1 MSILSRFNDIIK
13 ANINA
18 LLDKAEDPAKMIDQY
33 LREMTDDLAEVKR
46 ETASVMAE
54 ETRTMRLAD
63 ENQAQVDKY
72 DALARKALQA
82 GNETDARVF
91 LARKQELEVAGAGLK
106 TAYAAAHENAVRMRE
121 MHDKLARDI
130 ETLKSRRQ
138 SIKAKVT
145 VAKTQEKINELSSA
159 SEKVNGAMGAFERME
174 EKANAMLDEANAMS
188 ELNNFSVDE
197 ALKLEE
203 KYAKE
208 NAPSVDDA
216 LAKLKEEMGL

>member
-91 LARKQELEVAGAGLK
+91 LARKQELEAAGAGLK

-188 ELNNFSVDE
+188 ELNNFSADE

>member
-91 LARKQELEVAGAGLK
+91 LARKQELEAAGAGLK

-197 ALKLEE
+197 ALKLDE

>member
-13 ANINA
+13 ANIYA

-33 LREMTDDLAEVKR
+33 LREMTDDLAEVKG

-91 LARKQELEVAGAGLK
+91 LARKQELEAAGAGLK

>member
-91 LARKQELEVAGAGLK
+91 LARKQELEAAGAGLK

-197 ALKLEE
+197 ALKLED

>member
-91 LARKQELEVAGAGLK
+91 LARKQELEAAGAGFK

>member
-91 LARKQELEVAGAGLK
+91 LARKQELEAAGAGLK

-208 NAPSVDDA
+208 NAPSVDDP

>member
-91 LARKQELEVAGAGLK
+91 LARKQELEAAGAGLK

>member
-18 LLDKAEDPAKMIDQY
+18 LLDKAEDPVKMIDQY

-91 LARKQELEVAGAGLK
+91 LARKQELEAAGAGLK

>member
-18 LLDKAEDPAKMIDQY
+18 LLDKAENPAKMIDQY

-91 LARKQELEVAGAGLK
+91 LARKQELEAAGAGLK

>member
-91 LARKQELEVAGAGLK
+91 LARKQELEAAGAGLK

-188 ELNNFSVDE
+188 ELNNSSVDE

>member
-1 MSILSRFNDIIK
+1 MSILSSINDIIK

-18 LLDKAEDPAKMIDQY
+18 LLDKTEDPAKMIDQY
-33 LREMTDDLAEVKR
+33 LREMTDDLAEVKG

-91 LARKQELEVAGAGLK
+91 LARKQELEAAGAGLK

>member
-46 ETASVMAE
+46 ETASVTAE

-91 LARKQELEVAGAGLK
+91 LARKQELEAAGAGLK

-208 NAPSVDDA
+208 NASSVDDA

>member
-91 LARKQELEVAGAGLK
+91 LARKQELEAAGAGLK

-216 LAKLKEEMGL
+216 LAKLKVEMGL

>member
-91 LARKQELEVAGAGLK
+91 LARKQELEAAGAGLK

-197 ALKLEE
+197 VLKLEE

>member
-18 LLDKAEDPAKMIDQY
+18 LLDKADDPAKMIDQY

-91 LARKQELEVAGAGLK
+91 LARKQELEAAGAGLK

>member
-18 LLDKAEDPAKMIDQY
+18 QLDKAEDPAKMIDQY
-33 LREMTDDLAEVKR
+33 LREMTDDLAEVKG

-91 LARKQELEVAGAGLK
+91 LARKQELEAAGAGLK

>member
-33 LREMTDDLAEVKR
+33 LREMTDDLAEVKG

-91 LARKQELEVAGAGLK
+91 LARKQELEAAGAGLK

-159 SEKVNGAMGAFERME
+159 SEKVSGAMGAFERME

>member
-91 LARKQELEVAGAGLK
+91 LARKQELEAADAGLK

>member
-18 LLDKAEDPAKMIDQY
+18 LLDKAEDPAKMIGQY

-91 LARKQELEVAGAGLK
+91 LARKQELEAAGAGLK

>member
-33 LREMTDDLAEVKR
+33 LREMTDDLAEVKG

-91 LARKQELEVAGAGLK
+91 LARKQELEAAGAGLK
-106 TAYAAAHENAVRMRE
+106 TGYAAAHENAVRMRE

-174 EKANAMLDEANAMS
+174 EKANTMLDEANAMS

>member
-91 LARKQELEVAGAGLK
+91 LARKQELEAACAGLK

>member
-46 ETASVMAE
+46 ETASVMVE

-72 DALARKALQA
+72 DALARKALQT

-91 LARKQELEVAGAGLK
+91 LARKQELEAAGAGLK